1 MTTRHMHIR
10 MPTSDL
16 DDEHGLRLSTADMYI
31 KKYKS
36 LYRWFMMSP

>member
-16 DDEHGLRLSTADMYI
+16 DDEHGLSTADMYI